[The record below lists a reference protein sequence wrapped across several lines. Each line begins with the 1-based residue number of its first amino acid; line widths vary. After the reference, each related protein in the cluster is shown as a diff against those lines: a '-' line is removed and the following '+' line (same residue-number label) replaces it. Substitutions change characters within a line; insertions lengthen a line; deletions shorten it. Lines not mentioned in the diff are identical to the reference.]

1 MTAFAKKEDLSNRNY
16 PIHLYINKQLFIMK
30 KIYSFLFTALLSV
43 IAFTA
48 NATNITLNVDDP
60 SRVKIEINGTE
71 KEDIVQGDNQIE
83 VTGSYGYDGG
93 SVTIRAKDGAFITK
107 VTRQLTQTDESVSNM
122 TSCYFYVSSSNEG
135 ETWTVTSANA
145 DDLRDGSCKIYV
157 DDASKVRVQRSYTY
171 TDVALTG
178 GDWNEVRYIKASE
191 LPLTIGSTDYSTP
204 LYQVTVNGEPVKP
217 EGSAWR
223 ISPEDNDEVRITA
236 NFPEESVPVKF
247 TYIDDEAKGFITSVQ
262 VDNVDVTDYNDDGF
276 QVLLGKKIRINGD
289 MQNYKLNQFTVN
301 GANTNFY
308 GYYEFTV
315 TEATTIYVDARE
327 YGKVNATINVDNAEN
342 ITVYEGY
349 SYSNKVIQLTNG
361 ENPIELSETNTLI
374 QIKPNS
380 GCFITSVSSIVN
392 DSDDSDDSDEPTNYT
407 ADWEGAYTV
416 TVTEGMVITVV
427 TGKIERDLTAVV
439 YVDDVAPYGN
449 VLTRPDRSNI
459 ELAAGYNIV
468 DFYSGDN
475 PFMLSF
481 NGASTTYAYKNGE
494 EYDPR
499 YSGGTSYELNLE
511 DGDIIKVFLAGS
523 PSTYNVTFDVTGDAE
538 NVTVISDKIKEVEN
552 WSKGFATLQDTEV
565 SIKAADGYN
574 LTVSV
579 NGTAV
584 TTDED
589 GVFTFN
595 VTEDTN
601 VTLTVTS
608 TSGIK
613 DLRTDRAVNTN
624 VYNLQGVLVVKNA
637 TDVEID
643 RLPAGI
649 YIINGKK
656 TVKR

>member
-1 MTAFAKKEDLSNRNY
+1 
-16 PIHLYINKQLFIMK
+16 MK

-60 SRVKIEINGTE
+60 SRIRIKINYVE
-71 KEDIVQGDNQIE
+71 KEDIVQGDNLIE

-93 SVTIRAKDGAFITK
+93 SVTIEAKDGAFITK
-107 VTRQLTQTDESVSNM
+107 VTRQSTQTDESVSNM
-122 TSCYFYVSSSNEG
+122 TSCYLYVSSSNEG

-157 DDASKVRVQRSYTY
+157 DDASKVRVQRSNTY
-171 TDVALTG
+171 TDVALTS
-178 GDWNEVRYIKASE
+178 GDWTEVRYIKASE
-191 LPLTIGSTDYSTP
+191 LPLTIGSTDYNTP
-204 LYQVTVNGEPVKP
+204 LYQVTVNGEPVKA

-262 VDNVDVTDYNDDGF
+262 VDNADVTDYNDDGF

-289 MQNYKLNQFTVN
+289 VQNYKLNQFTVN

-349 SYSNKVIQLTNG
+349 YYNNKVIQLTNG

-407 ADWEGAYTV
+407 ADWDGAYTV
-416 TVTEGMVITVV
+416 TVTEGMVLTVV

-439 YVDDVAPYGN
+439 YVDDLTQAPYGN
-449 VLTRPDRSNI
+449 ALTRPDRSNI
-459 ELAAGYNIV
+459 ELANGYNVV

-481 NGASTTYAYKNGE
+481 YGASTTYAYKNGE
-494 EYDPR
+494 EYAPQ